1 MTYDARRETI
11 LRAAG
16 ALFASKGYE
25 RTSIRDVARASGMSV
40 AGLYYYVRSKEELL
54 YHICDRSFSTILE
67 ALDRGLAHTT
77 DPRERVR
84 VLIRNHL
91 SHFLR
96 DMNAIKVIT
105 RELGAL
111 DGVHATRIAALR
123 RRYYATCRAVLEGLG
138 THPVAARLAAMSLF
152 GMINWIH
159 MWYRPEVDGD
169 ADHLADGMA
178 RIFLDGYGTPSGGTT
193 TWSRPMATSR

>member
-1 MTYDARRETI
+1 MAYDLRRETI
-11 LRAAG
+11 LKAAA

-40 AGLYYYVRSKEELL
+40 AGLYYYVHSKEELL
-54 YHICDRSFSTILE
+54 YHICNRSFSTILE
-67 ALDRGLAHTT
+67 ALDRELAQTT
-77 DPRERVR
+77 DPRKRVR

-91 SHFLR
+91 AHFLR
-96 DMNAIKVIT
+96 DMNEIKVIT

-111 DGVHATRIAALR
+111 RGVYAARIATLR
-123 RRYYATCRAVLEGLG
+123 RRYYATCRTVLEGLG
-138 THPVAARLAAMSLF
+138 TQPVGPRLAAMSLF

-169 ADHLADGMA
+169 ADHLAEGMA
-178 RIFLDGYGTPSGGTT
+178 RIFLNGYGATSGGTT
-193 TWSRPMATSR
+193 RWTGTTAVSR